1 MTVTSWIALAVVAV
15 TVWAL
20 IKRYET
26 RLVLITAGLFLA
38 CISFTPMQALNAFAK
53 SMTNS
58 GLIMAICSAM
68 GFALVIQ
75 MTKCD
80 VHLVKLLSA
89 PLSKLGFV
97 LIPAATAITY
107 FICVAIPSAAGCAA
121 AVGPTLI
128 PIMLRAG
135 ISKEGTAA
143 AILAGTFGSMLSPG
157 LSHNPFVAKMAGIGV
172 MDVIGLHMPYTLV
185 CGVISLVGVSI
196 VCFALGDYK
205 KGRTEEAQ
213 TAVCDDI
220 GRCNILKAIAPLIPV
235 ALLVTG
241 NLWLPAIKMGVAQA
255 MLIGAIY
262 TLAVTLANPQEFSKK
277 FFVGMGKG
285 YGDVLGSKI
294 PLFMSL
300 AAGMTHEQRKQQ
312 ANLAAIYSFA
322 VMFVSL
328 IGGNLI
334 LSFFGISFGAMR
346 IAGGFVI
353 AIIGTQMLFGG
364 QGPNNAP
371 AVQRGKEDYSFF
383 PLAMPGIAGPGT
395 IAVVIGY
402 STKIA
407 EAPELTSMAETFF
420 LTTLAILVTSII
432 AWVTL
437 RSSEYCASRM
447 GPSGMAVFSK
457 LIGFF
462 LICIGVQFMGSGAR
476 AFIAGG

>member
-26 RLVLITAGLFLA
+26 RLILITAGLFLA

-185 CGVISLVGVSI
+185 CGAISLVGVSI

-213 TAVCDDI
+213 TAVSDDI

-285 YGDVLGSKI
+285 YGDVLGI
-294 PLFMSL
+294 II
-300 AAGMTHEQRKQQ
+300 AAGVF
-312 ANLAAIYSFA
+312 AAGLTASGLVAVFIDLLKHSNEIARWGGSIGPFVMGVITGSGDAAAFA
-322 VMFVSL
+322 FNEAVTPHAE
-328 IGGNLI
+328 
-334 LSFFGISFGAMR
+334 SFGMQVPTLGAMAALSGALGR
-346 IAGGFVI
+346 TMSPISGVAIVICGLTMVNPIELTKRLALPMCVCVIFV
-353 AIIGTQMLFGG
+353 A
-364 QGPNNAP
+364 
-371 AVQRGKEDYSFF
+371 
-383 PLAMPGIAGPGT
+383 LAM
-395 IAVVIGY
+395 V
-402 STKIA
+402 
-407 EAPELTSMAETFF
+407 
-420 LTTLAILVTSII
+420 
-432 AWVTL
+432 
-437 RSSEYCASRM
+437 
-447 GPSGMAVFSK
+447 
-457 LIGFF
+457 
-462 LICIGVQFMGSGAR
+462 
-476 AFIAGG
+476 

>member
-107 FICVAIPSAAGCAA
+107 FICIAIPSAAGCAA

-213 TAVCDDI
+213 TAVSDDI

-262 TLAVTLANPQEFSKK
+262 TLAVTLANPQEFSI
-277 FFVGMGKG
+277 VRRQDGN
-285 YGDVLGSKI
+285 
-294 PLFMSL
+294 
-300 AAGMTHEQRKQQ
+300 AASPPVQT
-312 ANLAAIYSFA
+312 IYMPFQGVYA
-322 VMFVSL
+322 V
-328 IGGNLI
+328 
-334 LSFFGISFGAMR
+334 
-346 IAGGFVI
+346 
-353 AIIGTQMLFGG
+353 
-364 QGPNNAP
+364 
-371 AVQRGKEDYSFF
+371 
-383 PLAMPGIAGPGT
+383 
-395 IAVVIGY
+395 
-402 STKIA
+402 
-407 EAPELTSMAETFF
+407 
-420 LTTLAILVTSII
+420 
-432 AWVTL
+432 
-437 RSSEYCASRM
+437 
-447 GPSGMAVFSK
+447 
-457 LIGFF
+457 
-462 LICIGVQFMGSGAR
+462 GVQHDGL
-476 AFIAGG
+476 